1 MASCVHLQPPK
12 VKRYTPAAK
21 QRQELTTSMMELFQK
36 ETKNLSDETEDD
48 LDFSF
53 AAYAKCMRMFL
64 TNEQKEELNTEI
76 GSMVSMAIKNAK
88 AGIPL
93 LQIAPP
99 LYRQAIQLFAP
110 NNMQNF
116 QQQVHLSEMPPP
128 PKLQPAVQQ
137 GPHQQQQQ
145 HQTENG
151 SGSFYIDG
159 LTSMNYEM
167 SNLFNFE
174 TM

>member
-1 MASCVHLQPPK
+1 M
-12 VKRYTPAAK
+12 AK
-21 QRQELTTSMMELFQK
+21 QRRELTASMMELFQK

-76 GSMVSMAIKNAK
+76 GSMVSTAIKNAK

-93 LQIAPP
+93 QQKAHP
-99 LYRQAIQLFAP
+99 LYRQAVQPFAP
-110 NNMQNF
+110 NNMQNSE
-116 QQQVHLSEMPPP
+116 QQVRPSEMPPP

-145 HQTENG
+145 QQTENG
-151 SGSFYIDG
+151 SGSFYITG
-159 LTSMNYEM
+159 PTSMNYEM
-167 SNLFNFE
+167 
-174 TM
+174 